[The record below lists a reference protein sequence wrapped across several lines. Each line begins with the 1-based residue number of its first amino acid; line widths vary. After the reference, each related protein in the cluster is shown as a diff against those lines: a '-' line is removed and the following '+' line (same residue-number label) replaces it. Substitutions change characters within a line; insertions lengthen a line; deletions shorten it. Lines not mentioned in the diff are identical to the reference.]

1 LGKTATAAIIVLL
14 VLSLGF
20 NLVNYFSNQSLEDE
34 ISALKSGYSNVNSQ
48 LKSLGQK
55 LESLTATT
63 QTVTVTVTPTPKPS
77 GELTPQEVFK
87 YAEKSVVQ
95 IVTKVVTPFGVEGG
109 QGSGFVYSREGYI
122 ITNNHVVE
130 GASSIEVR
138 FTDGSS
144 LEAEVVGTDPYS
156 DLAVL
161 KIKKL
166 PEDVKPLKLGVSSE
180 LKIGDTVVAIGN
192 PYGLSGT
199 MTLGIVSQLG
209 RLLKAPGGYLIVDV
223 IQTDAAV
230 NPGNSGG
237 PLLNL
242 KGEVVGVNTAI
253 VSPTGAFAGIG
264 FAIPSNTVKI
274 VVPDLIAK
282 GYHPHPW
289 VGVRG
294 TDVTPSLSRALKL
307 PVERGFLIAD
317 VLEDSP
323 AEKAGLRGGTIDRV
337 VDGHHIRVGGDI
349 IVGID
354 NVEVRG
360 IADILLYLERHV
372 EIGQKVTFH
381 VVRDGQSTDIPLII
395 GERPPPPE

>member
-1 LGKTATAAIIVLL
+1 MGKTATAAIIVLL

-209 RLLKAPGGYLIVDV
+209 RLLRAPGGYFIVDV

>member
-1 LGKTATAAIIVLL
+1 MGKTATAAIIVLL